1 MNSGLRVIRQP
12 RRSIRIRGRGNVV
25 MDIDRIESIIFE
37 FLDKYDL
44 DLEDDAEC
52 ISEFVYQIDSAQAD
66 AIESFVRILEA
77 CTP

>member
-1 MNSGLRVIRQP
+1 
-12 RRSIRIRGRGNVV
+12 
-25 MDIDRIESIIFE
+25 MDIDRIESIICE

-66 AIESFVRILEA
+66 AIESFVKILEA
-77 CTP
+77 CCP